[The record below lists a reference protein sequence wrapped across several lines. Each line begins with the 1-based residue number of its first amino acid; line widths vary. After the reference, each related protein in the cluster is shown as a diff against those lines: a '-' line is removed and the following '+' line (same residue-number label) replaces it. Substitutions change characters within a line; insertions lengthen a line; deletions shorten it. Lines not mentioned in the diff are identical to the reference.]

1 MAKKYVYFFGNGVAE
16 GGAEMKDILGGKG
29 ANLAEMVKIG
39 ISVPPGFTIS
49 AEICDYYYKH
59 SKTYPPELKA
69 EVEENMRRLEKATG
83 KKFGDAKNPL
93 LVSVRSGAAVSMPG
107 MMDTILNLG
116 LNDETVLGLAKLTSN
131 ERFAYDS
138 YRRFIQM
145 FGDVALG
152 IDHNKFE
159 KEIEAVKAKRGIKL
173 DTEMNVSELKEL
185 VERYKNLY
193 KKEGKEFPQDPNKQL
208 WIAIDAVFGS
218 WMNKRAIEYRRI
230 NKIPEGSMLGTA
242 VSVVSM
248 VFGNMGDDSGT
259 GVAFTRDPSTGE
271 KRRYGEFLRNAQG
284 EDVVAGIRTP
294 EDLEGLKKVS
304 KEAYDELYRIF
315 DILEKHYKDMQD
327 VEFTVEHG
335 KLYMLQTRSAKRT
348 ARAAVKV
355 AVDMVKEKLIDKK
368 TAIMR
373 VTPDQVDQL
382 LHPMFDTN
390 EKKKAIA
397 EKRMITTGL
406 AASPG
411 AATGKVVFDADKA
424 ATLGKKEP
432 VILVRPET
440 SAEDVAG
447 MAGAEGILTAR
458 GGRTSHAAV
467 VARGMGKCAVVG
479 AESINV
485 DDEHKLFTVNGV
497 TVKEG
502 DWLSIDGTTGEVFL
516 GQIKTIKPEGLEG
529 DLATLLKW
537 ADQVRRLG
545 VRTNANTPTDAR
557 VAREFGAEG
566 IGLCRTERMFF
577 ANDRIPAV
585 RQMIFSNTR
594 EQREKALDKIMP
606 MQKEDFKAIF
616 REMNGKPVTI
626 RLIDPPLHEFLP
638 QDEETLKQLA
648 KDMGLSY
655 EEILDRAA
663 ALKEFNP
670 MLGHRGCRLEI
681 TYPEIPTMQVKA
693 IIQAAIEL
701 IKEEKINVIPE
712 IMVPL
717 VGHVNELKFLKEI
730 ITKTADELIKQSG
743 VKLTYLVGTMVEIPR
758 AAVTADQI
766 GKEAQFFSFGT
777 NDLTQTTFGYSRD
790 DSGKFLNDY
799 LEKGIIPVDP
809 FKTLDKDGVGELVR
823 IGTKKGK
830 KVNPHL
836 EVGICGEHGGDPDSI
851 KIVDEIGI
859 DYVSCS
865 PYRVPIARLAAAQS
879 TIELKEKRSKK
890 NKK

>member
-1 MAKKYVYFFGNGVAE
+1 MAKKYVYFFGDGTAE
-16 GGAEMKDILGGKG
+16 GGAEMKEVLGGKG
-29 ANLAEMVKIG
+29 ANLAEMVKVG
-39 ISVPPGFTIS
+39 ISVPSGFTIS

-59 SKTYPPELKA
+59 SKKYPQELKS
-69 EVEENMRRLEKATG
+69 EVESNLKRLEKTTG
-83 KKFGDAKNPL
+83 KNFGDAKNPL

-116 LNDETVLGLAKLTSN
+116 LNDQTVIGLAKLTSN

-152 IDHNKFE
+152 IEHNKFE
-159 KEIEAVKAKRGIKL
+159 KEIEAIKAKRGIKL
-173 DTEMNVSELKEL
+173 DTEMKTEELKQL
-185 VERYKNLY
+185 VENYKKLY
-193 KKEGKEFPQDPNKQL
+193 VKEGKEFPQDPIKQL

-218 WMNKRAIEYRRI
+218 WMNKRAIDYRRI

-348 ARAAVKV
+348 PRAAVKV
-355 AVDMVKEKLIDKK
+355 AVDMVNEKLIDKK

-373 VTPDQVDQL
+373 VTTDQVDQL
-382 LHPMFDTN
+382 LHPMFDMN

-424 ATLGKKEP
+424 ANLGKKEP

-467 VARGMGKCAVVG
+467 VARGMGKCAIVG
-479 AESINV
+479 AEAISI
-485 DDEHKLFTVNGV
+485 DDDRKLFTVNST
-497 TVKEG
+497 TVREG
-502 DWLSIDGTTGEVFL
+502 DWLSIDGSTGEVFL

-537 ADQVRRLG
+537 ADQIRRLG
-545 VRTNANTPTDAR
+545 VRTNANTPTDAK
-557 VAREFGAEG
+557 VARVFGA
-566 IGLCRTERMFF
+566 
-577 ANDRIPAV
+577 
-585 RQMIFSNTR
+585 
-594 EQREKALDKIMP
+594 
-606 MQKEDFKAIF
+606 
-616 REMNGKPVTI
+616 
-626 RLIDPPLHEFLP
+626 
-638 QDEETLKQLA
+638 DE
-648 KDMGLSY
+648 
-655 EEILDRAA
+655 RAA

-730 ITKTADELIKQSG
+730 ITKTADELIKKSG
-743 VKLTYLVGTMVEIPR
+743 IKLTYLVGTMIEIPR
-758 AAVTADQI
+758 ATVTADQI
-766 GKEAQFFSFGT
+766 AKEAQFFSFGT

-809 FKTLDKDGVGELVR
+809 FKTLDKDGVGELVK

-830 KVNPHL
+830 KSNPKL

-851 KIVDEIGI
+851 RIVDQIGI

-879 TIELKEKRSKK
+879 TLELKAKRSRKSK
-890 NKK
+890 

>member
-1 MAKKYVYFFGNGVAE
+1 MTEKYVYFFGNGTAE
-16 GGAEMKDILGGKG
+16 GGAEMKNTLGGKG

-49 AEICDYYYKH
+49 AEVCDYYYKH
-59 SKTYPPELKA
+59 SKSYPEFLKE
-69 EVEENMRRLEKATG
+69 EVEKNLKKLEESAE
-83 KKFGDAKNPL
+83 KKFGDPRKPL
-93 LVSVRSGAAVSMPG
+93 LVSVRSGAAISMPG

-116 LNDETVLGLAKLTSN
+116 LNDETVAGLARMTSN

-152 IDHNKFE
+152 IDHGKFE
-159 KEIEAVKAKRGIKL
+159 KEIEKIKAKRGIKL
-173 DTEMNVSELKEL
+173 DTEMNISELKEL
-185 VERYKNLY
+185 VENYKNLY
-193 KKEGKEFPQDPNKQL
+193 RAEGKSFPQDPKEQL
-208 WIAIDAVFGS
+208 WIAINAVFGS
-218 WMNKRAIEYRRI
+218 WMNKRAIDYRRI
-230 NKIPEGSMLGTA
+230 NKIPEGSILGTA

-271 KRRYGEFLRNAQG
+271 NKRYGEFLKNAQG

-304 KEAYDELYRIF
+304 REAYDDLYRIF

-348 ARAAVKV
+348 PRAAVKV

-373 VTPDQVDQL
+373 VTTDQVDQL
-382 LHPMFDTN
+382 LHPAFDAN
-390 EKKKAIA
+390 EKKKALTEKQMIA
-397 EKRMITTGL
+397 KGL

-411 AATGKVVFDADKA
+411 AATGKVVFDAETAEK
-424 ATLGKKEP
+424 LGKKES

-447 MAGAEGILTAR
+447 MAMAEGILTAR

-479 AESINV
+479 TEAINV
-485 DDEHKLFTVNGV
+485 DDQRRIFSVNNTV
-497 TVKEG
+497 VKEG
-502 DWLSIDGTTGEVFL
+502 DWISIDGSTGEIFL
-516 GQIKTIKPEGLEG
+516 GKIKTIKPEGLEG
-529 DLATLLKW
+529 DLSKLLEW
-537 ADQVRRLG
+537 ADQIRRLG
-545 VRTNANTPTDAR
+545 VRTNANTPTDAKVGR
-557 VAREFGAEG
+557 TFGAEG

-577 ANDRIPAV
+577 ANERIPAV
-585 RQMIFSNTR
+585 RQMIFSETQ
-594 EQREKALDKIMP
+594 EQRERALEKILP
-606 MQKEDFKAIF
+606 MQKQDFKALF
-616 REMNGKPVTI
+616 REMAGKPVTI

-648 KDMGLSY
+648 KEMGITFDKIK
-655 EEILDRAA
+655 ERAET
-663 ALKEFNP
+663 LKEFNP

-681 TYPEIPTMQVKA
+681 SYPEIPTMQVKA

-701 IKEEKINVIPE
+701 IKEEKVNVIPE

-717 VGHVNELKFLKEI
+717 VGHVNEIKFLKEI
-730 ITKTADELIKQSG
+730 IKKTADELIKQSG
-743 VKLTYLVGTMVEIPR
+743 LKLTYLIGTMVEIPR

-766 GKEAQFFSFGT
+766 AQEAQFFSFGT

-790 DSGKFLNDY
+790 DSGKFLDDY
-799 LEKGIIPVDP
+799 LEKGIIPADP

-823 IGTKKGK
+823 MGTKKGK
-830 KVNPHL
+830 KVNPKL

-851 KIVDEIGI
+851 RIVDEIGI

-879 TIELKEKRSKK
+879 TLELKAKK
-890 NKK
+890 VKKH

>member
-1 MAKKYVYFFGNGVAE
+1 MAKKYVYFFGKGSAE
-16 GGAEMKDILGGKG
+16 GGAEMKELLGGKG

-49 AEICDYYYKH
+49 ADVCDYYYKH
-59 SKTYPPELKA
+59 SKTYPESLKA
-69 EVEENMRRLEKATG
+69 EVEKNLKHLEETSE
-83 KKFGDAKNPL
+83 KKFGDPKNPL

-116 LNDETVLGLAKLTSN
+116 LNDETVSGLARMTSN

-152 IDHNKFE
+152 IDHGKFE
-159 KEIEAVKAKRGIKL
+159 KEIEAIKAKRGIKL
-173 DTEMNVSELKEL
+173 DTEMNVSELKQL
-185 VERYKNLY
+185 VENYKKLYKN
-193 KKEGKEFPQDPNKQL
+193 EGKSFPQDPKEQL
-208 WIAIDAVFGS
+208 WISIDAVFGS
-218 WMNKRAIEYRRI
+218 WMNKRAIDYRRI

-242 VSVVSM
+242 VSVVTM

-259 GVAFTRDPSTGE
+259 GVAFTRDPATGE
-271 KRRYGEFLRNAQG
+271 NRRYGEFLVNAQG
-284 EDVVAGIRTP
+284 EDVFAGIRTP

-304 KEAYDELYRIF
+304 KQAYDDLYRIF

-348 ARAAVKV
+348 PRGAFMFAFYL
-355 AVDMVKEKLIDKK
+355 VKEKLIEKK
-368 TAIMR
+368 TAIKR
-373 VTPDQVDQL
+373 VTTDQVDQL
-382 LHPMFDTN
+382 LHPTFDMN

-397 EKRMITTGL
+397 EKRMIATGL

-411 AATGKVVFDADKA
+411 AATGKAVFDAETAEK
-424 ATLGKKEP
+424 LGQKEP

-447 MAGAEGILTAR
+447 MASAEGILTAR

-479 AESINV
+479 TEAINV
-485 DDEHKLFTVNGV
+485 DDDHKLFRVNGV
-497 TVKEG
+497 TVKAG
-502 DWLSIDGTTGEVFL
+502 DWVSIDGSTGEVFV

-529 DLATLLKW
+529 DLAKLLEW
-537 ADQVRRLG
+537 ADQIRRLG
-545 VRTNANTPTDAR
+545 VRTNANTPMDAKI
-557 VAREFGAEG
+557 ARQFGAEG

-585 RQMIFSNTR
+585 RQMIFSETT
-594 EQREKALDKIMP
+594 EQRERALEKILP
-606 MQKEDFKAIF
+606 MQKQDFKSIF

-638 QDEETLKQLA
+638 QDEETLRQLA
-648 KDMGLSY
+648 KDMNMSY
-655 EEILDRAA
+655 DKIVERAA

-681 TYPEIPTMQVKA
+681 SYPEIPTMQVKA

-701 IKEEKINVIPE
+701 IKDEKINVIPE

-717 VGHVNELKFLKEI
+717 VGHVNEIKYLKAI
-730 ITKTADELIKQSG
+730 IIKTADDLIKKSG
-743 VKLTYLVGTMVEIPR
+743 LKLTYLVGTMIEIPR

-766 GKEAQFFSFGT
+766 AQEAQFFSFGT

-799 LEKGIIPVDP
+799 LEKGIIPIDP

-823 IGTKKGK
+823 MGTKKGK
-830 KVNPHL
+830 KVNPKL
-836 EVGICGEHGGDPDSI
+836 EVGICGEHGGDPESI
-851 KIVDEIGI
+851 RIVDGIGI

-879 TIELKEKRSKK
+879 TLELKDKKAQKR
-890 NKK
+890 

>member
-1 MAKKYVYFFGNGVAE
+1 MMANKYVYFFGNGTAE
-16 GGAEMKDILGGKG
+16 GGADMKEILGGKG

-39 ISVPPGFTIS
+39 ISVPAGFTIS

-59 SKTYPPELKA
+59 SKTYPTELKN
-69 EVEENMRRLEKATG
+69 EVESNLKALEKATG
-83 KKFGDAKNPL
+83 KKFGDSKNPL

-116 LNDETVLGLAKLTSN
+116 LNDQTVIGLAKLTSN

-152 IDHNKFE
+152 IEHNKFE
-159 KEIEAVKAKRGIKL
+159 KEIEAIKAKRGIKL
-173 DTEMNVSELKEL
+173 DTEMKTEELKEL
-185 VERYKNLY
+185 VENYKKLY
-193 KKEGKEFPQDPNKQL
+193 VKEGKEFPQDPLKQL

-218 WMNKRAIEYRRI
+218 WMNKRAIDYRRI

-294 EDLEGLKKVS
+294 EDLEGLKRVS

-348 ARAAVKV
+348 PRAAVKV
-355 AVDMVKEKLIDKK
+355 AVDMVNEKLIDKK

-373 VTPDQVDQL
+373 VTTDQVDQL
-382 LHPMFDTN
+382 LHPMFDMN

-424 ATLGKKEP
+424 ANLGKKEP

-479 AESINV
+479 AEAISV
-485 DDEHKLFTVNGV
+485 DDERKLFTVNST

-502 DWLSIDGTTGEVFL
+502 DWLSIDGSTGEVFL

-537 ADQVRRLG
+537 ADQIRRLG
-545 VRTNANTPTDAR
+545 VRTNANTPTDAK
-557 VAREFGAEG
+557 VARVFGAEG

-585 RQMIFSNTR
+585 RQMIFSNTA
-594 EQREKALDKIMP
+594 EQRERALDKIMP
-606 MQKEDFKAIF
+606 MQKEDFKSIF
-616 REMNGKPVTI
+616 REMDGKPVTI

-638 QDEETLKQLA
+638 QDEETLRQLA

-655 EEILDRAA
+655 EQISERAA

-717 VGHVNELKFLKEI
+717 VGHVNELKFLKEV
-730 ITKTADELIKQSG
+730 ITKTADELIRNSG
-743 VKLTYLVGTMVEIPR
+743 VKLTYLVGTMIEIPR

-766 GKEAQFFSFGT
+766 AKEAHFFSFGT

-809 FKTLDKDGVGELVR
+809 FKTLDKDGVGELVKM
-823 IGTKKGK
+823 GTKKGK
-830 KVNPHL
+830 KTNPKL

-851 KIVDEIGI
+851 RIVDEIGI

-879 TIELKEKRSKK
+879 TLELKAKRSKK
-890 NKK
+890 NK

>member
-1 MAKKYVYFFGNGVAE
+1 MAKKYVYFFGKGSAE
-16 GGAEMKDILGGKG
+16 GGAEMKELLGGKG

-49 AEICDYYYKH
+49 ADVCDYYYKH
-59 SKTYPPELKA
+59 SKTYPESLKA
-69 EVEENMRRLEKATG
+69 EVEKNLKHLEETSE
-83 KKFGDAKNPL
+83 KKFGDPKNPL

-116 LNDETVLGLAKLTSN
+116 LNDETVSGLARMTSN

-152 IDHNKFE
+152 IDHGKFE
-159 KEIEAVKAKRGIKL
+159 KEIEAIKAKRGIKL
-173 DTEMNVSELKEL
+173 DTEMNVSELKQL
-185 VERYKNLY
+185 VENYKKLYKN
-193 KKEGKEFPQDPNKQL
+193 EGKSFPQDPKEQL
-208 WIAIDAVFGS
+208 WISIDAVFGS
-218 WMNKRAIEYRRI
+218 WMNKRAIDYRRI

-242 VSVVSM
+242 VSVVTM

-259 GVAFTRDPSTGE
+259 GVAFTRDPATGE
-271 KRRYGEFLRNAQG
+271 NRRYGEFLVNAQG

-304 KEAYDELYRIF
+304 KQAYDDLYRIF
-315 DILEKHYKDMQD
+315 DVLEKHYKDMQD

-348 ARAAVKV
+348 PRAAVKV

-368 TAIMR
+368 TAIKR
-373 VTPDQVDQL
+373 VTTDQVDQL
-382 LHPMFDTN
+382 LHPTFDMN

-397 EKRMITTGL
+397 EKRMIATGL

-411 AATGKVVFDADKA
+411 AATGKAVFDAETAEK
-424 ATLGKKEP
+424 LGQKEP

-447 MAGAEGILTAR
+447 MASAEGILTAR

-479 AESINV
+479 TEAINV
-485 DDEHKLFTVNGV
+485 DDDHKLFRVNGV
-497 TVKEG
+497 TVKAG
-502 DWLSIDGTTGEVFL
+502 DWVSIDGSTGEVFV

-529 DLATLLKW
+529 DLAKLLEW
-537 ADQVRRLG
+537 ADQIRRLG
-545 VRTNANTPTDAR
+545 VRTNANTPMDAKI
-557 VAREFGAEG
+557 ARQFGAEG

-585 RQMIFSNTR
+585 RQMIFSETT
-594 EQREKALDKIMP
+594 EQRERALEKILP
-606 MQKEDFKAIF
+606 MQKQDFKSIF

-638 QDEETLKQLA
+638 QDEETLRQLA
-648 KDMGLSY
+648 KDMNMSY
-655 EEILDRAA
+655 DKIVERAA

-681 TYPEIPTMQVKA
+681 SYPEIPTMQVKA

-701 IKEEKINVIPE
+701 IKDEKINVIPE

-717 VGHVNELKFLKEI
+717 VGHVNEIKYLKAI
-730 ITKTADELIKQSG
+730 IIKTADDLIKKSG
-743 VKLTYLVGTMVEIPR
+743 LKLTYLVGTMIEIPR

-766 GKEAQFFSFGT
+766 AQEAQFFSFGT

-799 LEKGIIPVDP
+799 LEKGIIPIDP

-823 IGTKKGK
+823 MGTKKGK
-830 KVNPHL
+830 KVNPKL
-836 EVGICGEHGGDPDSI
+836 EVGICGEHGGDPESI
-851 KIVDEIGI
+851 RIVDGIGI

-879 TIELKEKRSKK
+879 TLELKDKKAQKR
-890 NKK
+890 